1 MDILYFSKNPPLAF
15 LKPGAILIP
24 LEVYL
29 VNSPS
34 RPNSRPACPLFPAER
49 GSVSRR
55 NLARPAGMIIETRT
69 PSVRRISLRF
79 TAPHPV
85 SSIALHRQG
94 GAVRLLPSSSPQPP
108 FAVDLLLPSRHH
120 QASIKAKTPAIV
132 HNQGISRLTVKINKG
147 IKWATGFSLW
157 SAGAYSRF
165 REPCH
170 LQKRC
175 RRSALPPQSK
185 TVPLSSGS
193 GYFPTR
199 KRWRPHCTRLRP
211 FFPRYIP
218 VACSRR
224 PWLFPR

>member
-94 GAVRLLPSSSPQPP
+94 GTVFSLPHPGNSLRLGCGEDGPVFTVIDVGWLASARTFNLIKAESWLNQGKKPSNQGSSS
-108 FAVDLLLPSRHH
+108 L
-120 QASIKAKTPAIV
+120 IKANA
-132 HNQGISRLTVKINKG
+132 KI
-147 IKWATGFSLW
+147 
-157 SAGAYSRF
+157 
-165 REPCH
+165 P
-170 LQKRC
+170 
-175 RRSALPPQSK
+175 
-185 TVPLSSGS
+185 
-193 GYFPTR
+193 
-199 KRWRPHCTRLRP
+199 
-211 FFPRYIP
+211 
-218 VACSRR
+218 
-224 PWLFPR
+224 

>member
-132 HNQGISRLTVKINKG
+132 HNQGISRQTANFQSGPVPG
-147 IKWATGFSLW
+147 AATTKP
-157 SAGAYSRF
+157 AT
-165 REPCH
+165 
-170 LQKRC
+170 
-175 RRSALPPQSK
+175 RSALAAACASHPHPQ
-185 TVPLSSGS
+185 TANQGRNPCN
-193 GYFPTR
+193 R
-199 KRWRPHCTRLRP
+199 
-211 FFPRYIP
+211 
-218 VACSRR
+218 A
-224 PWLFPR
+224 